1 MTVMKGDDESTTV
14 YNFFGGIM
22 YVFYFNASSADCH
35 GSDIKHMS
43 EPDYIVLGG
52 ETLSI
57 CYITRRSHRVSAWT
71 PSQLRSQYG
80 IAHRRHLYN
89 PQYPQTEQI
98 IRGGYAEGGAPAVR
112 YVGTLDGKDAML

>member
-1 MTVMKGDDESTTV
+1 MYLDESE
-14 YNFFGGIM
+14 
-22 YVFYFNASSADCH
+22 FYSAD
-35 GSDIKHMS
+35 SLDIKHIGARGSSTEHRARRMNLW
-43 EPDYIVLGG
+43 IA
-52 ETLSI
+52 
-57 CYITRRSHRVSAWT
+57 YITRRSHRVSAWT

-112 YVGTLDGKDAML
+112 YVGTLDGKEAML

>member
-1 MTVMKGDDESTTV
+1 MSQLQVSKIFWGKV
-14 YNFFGGIM
+14 YIILR
-22 YVFYFNASSADCH
+22 ASSADC
-35 GSDIKHMS
+35 SDIKHVTIYKDLHRVRRICS
-43 EPDYIVLGG
+43 QTLGG
-52 ETLSI
+52 S
-57 CYITRRSHRVSAWT
+57 YITRRSHRVSAWT

>member
-1 MTVMKGDDESTTV
+1 
-14 YNFFGGIM
+14 
-22 YVFYFNASSADCH
+22 
-35 GSDIKHMS
+35 MS
-43 EPDYIVLGG
+43 LARG
-52 ETLSI
+52 EIICGLDSNSWRKSI